1 MKTVAI
7 IPAFNERSRIKDV
20 LQRAMKYVD
29 VVIVVDDG
37 STDTTYDVINSING
51 NIIVLHHKLNLG
63 KGAAMKTGCEA
74 SLKIGADIIILM
86 DADGQHKPEDIPRFI
101 ESIKNE
107 KNDIVFGSRKIGKD
121 MPLVMMLGNKFL
133 SIATSFL
140 FKIYI
145 ADTQSGFRAMR
156 ADIYNKIKWNST
168 RYSVETEMV
177 VKVGK
182 NRLKFEEIEIETIYQ
197 DNYKG
202 TTFIDGIR
210 IFLNM
215 LIWRII

>member
-1 MKTVAI
+1 MKTVAV
-7 IPAFNERSRIKDV
+7 IPAFNEGPRIKSV
-20 LQRAMKYVD
+20 LLKTGKYVD
-29 VVIVVDDG
+29 NVVVVDDG
-37 STDTTYDVINSING
+37 STDNTFEVSNGIAG
-51 NIIVLHHKLNLG
+51 NIITLRHKINLG

-74 SLKIGADIIILM
+74 ALKIGADIIIFM

-101 ESIKNE
+101 ESIENE

-133 SIATSFL
+133 SIVTSFL

-145 ADTQSGFRAMR
+145 ADTQSGFRAVR
-156 ADIYNKIKWNST
+156 ADVYPKIKWNST

-182 NRLKFEEIEIETIYQ
+182 KKLKFKEIEIETIYS

-210 IFLNM
+210 IFLNL